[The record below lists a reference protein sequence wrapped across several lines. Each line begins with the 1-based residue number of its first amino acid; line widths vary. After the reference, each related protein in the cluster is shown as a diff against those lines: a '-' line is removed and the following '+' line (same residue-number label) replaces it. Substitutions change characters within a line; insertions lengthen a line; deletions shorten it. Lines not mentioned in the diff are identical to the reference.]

1 MSTMTET
8 IFETLLKEME
18 EQQKLHHLPIV
29 EKKAKQLLKLAEKE
43 QNHYYE
49 SIAWYF
55 ISLLS
60 FYNEDKQKAMK
71 ACGQGLKLCESA
83 DNVRY
88 EIRLMNLAGILYAD
102 SSNELTALH
111 HFINAY
117 FLSKEHPEYG
127 FMQLILKNM
136 GTLFFSIGMYQEA
149 LQYYTEAFDYML
161 LDKFEKGDLQIV
173 ISHIMFTLA
182 RMNEQEEVRI
192 WKKKYDE
199 LDNELAKIPEEY
211 VLSELYLDVC
221 AHTTSKVPE
230 KKIGR
235 ASCRERV

>member
-1 MSTMTET
+1 MTET

-83 DNVRY
+83 DNAV
-88 EIRLMNLAGILYAD
+88 
-102 SSNELTALH
+102 S
-111 HFINAY
+111 
-117 FLSKEHPEYG
+117 
-127 FMQLILKNM
+127 
-136 GTLFFSIGMYQEA
+136 
-149 LQYYTEAFDYML
+149 YT
-161 LDKFEKGDLQIV
+161 
-173 ISHIMFTLA
+173 H
-182 RMNEQEEVRI
+182 
-192 WKKKYDE
+192 
-199 LDNELAKIPEEY
+199 
-211 VLSELYLDVC
+211 LDVYKRQ
-221 AHTTSKVPE
+221 A
-230 KKIGR
+230 IR
-235 ASCRERV
+235 MI

>member
-161 LDKFEKGDLQIV
+161 LDKFEKGDLQ
-173 ISHIMFTLA
+173 
-182 RMNEQEEVRI
+182 NDEERI
-192 WKKKYDE
+192 
-199 LDNELAKIPEEY
+199 
-211 VLSELYLDVC
+211 C
-221 AHTTSKVPE
+221 
-230 KKIGR
+230 KKIYR
-235 ASCRERV
+235 

>member
-1 MSTMTET
+1 MTET

-111 HFINAY
+111 
-117 FLSKEHPEYG
+117 L
-127 FMQLILKNM
+127 FMYIL
-136 GTLFFSIGMYQEA
+136 Y
-149 LQYYTEAFDYML
+149 
-161 LDKFEKGDLQIV
+161 
-173 ISHIMFTLA
+173 
-182 RMNEQEEVRI
+182 R
-192 WKKKYDE
+192 
-199 LDNELAKIPEEY
+199 
-211 VLSELYLDVC
+211 
-221 AHTTSKVPE
+221 
-230 KKIGR
+230 
-235 ASCRERV
+235 